1 MGRPVFVQLEG
12 SRHLPALLQVLPGT
26 LRPVFVHGRLWGP
39 CLHKRFDCYRVE
51 RSKHEG
57 RQHWRSLLFRHFG
70 NLHKAFSFIPPGV
83 VVPLLSLIGG
93 IVNVR
98 GDGSRDFDLKTRSIG
113 CKYQPINL
121 CLSNGVGSISLSGVE
136 ARTCVKYSKPL
147 NVVLEHVVAFHSH
160 TKYPF
165 SLGQKN
171 PPVPSQGL
179 HSPCPQ
185 T

>member
-1 MGRPVFVQLEG
+1 MRVASIGGASCSDIL
-12 SRHLPALLQVLPGT
+12 
-26 LRPVFVHGRLWGP
+26 VH
-39 CLHKRFDCYRVE
+39 
-51 RSKHEG
+51 
-57 RQHWRSLLFRHFG
+57 FRHE
-70 NLHKAFSFIPPGV
+70 AFSIIPPGV

-147 NVVLEHVVAFHSH
+147 NVVLEHVVAFQSH
-160 TKYPF
+160 RKHPF
-165 SLGQKN
+165 SLDPKN
-171 PPVPSQGL
+171 TPVPSQGL